1 MGLLFSDRVELAPLS
16 KHVMV
21 EHIGRDDRVSSI
33 PKITKNQILFQITP
47 NKKLL
52 ARQLAELRTAIT
64 DRFDRLY
71 KREKALGVTVRR
83 EKPLVIM
90 LPPDPEKQ

>member
-1 MGLLFSDRVELAPLS
+1 MGLFFSDRVELAPFS
-16 KHVMV
+16 ERVMA

-33 PKITKNQILFQITP
+33 PKITKNQILFQISP
-47 NKKLL
+47 DKKLL
-52 ARQLAELRTAIT
+52 ARQLTELRAVIT

-71 KREKALGVTVRR
+71 KREKTLGATVKR
-83 EKPLVIM
+83 EKPLVIK